1 MHRVQTAV
9 SAPWLVA
16 LGAALGVWLL
26 AASPSWL
33 GPGLGYGVRE
43 AFALVCHQLAD
54 RSPHVHGA
62 QWALCFRCTGIL
74 SGLVLGLAT
83 GPRLGATISRA
94 AQAWG
99 AGRVLLLMGLPTALD
114 WLLGATGVWANTPL
128 SRLATGA
135 LLGLGAGWILAD
147 ALLRQPSSS
156 FSTHPAS

>member
-1 MHRVQTAV
+1 V
-9 SAPWLVA
+9 PWLVA
-16 LGAALGVWLL
+16 LGATVGLWAL

-74 SGLVLGLAT
+74 SGLVLALAS
-83 GPRLGATISRA
+83 GPWIGSTFVRVSTS
-94 AQAWG
+94 WG
-99 AGRVLLLMGLPTALD
+99 AARLLLLMGLPTAFD
-114 WLLGATGVWANTPL
+114 WLLGATGLWANTPF

-135 LLGLGAGWILAD
+135 LLGLGAGWLLAD
-147 ALLRQPSSS
+147 ALVRPSPSSL
-156 FSTHPAS
+156 STQPAS